1 MKKEKTKPGFYFIAL
16 FIFTSLVASCGQD
29 KSMSKEDNGIHKVN
43 PRNVIDKKSVDL
55 YLSELATDIQ
65 YVRLETNQSCFL
77 KFINWLDVTKDY
89 ILVSDSKG
97 LYQFDKIGRFIR
109 EIGRIGNGPGE
120 HNGRIRIATDIPKN
134 EVLIY
139 SSGEGLVNIHD
150 IANGSYKRSFTVDFE
165 VNNFAIMPMGEIAF
179 FTWET
184 EFDTREVVFTNNQG
198 EIIDKISNNLRT
210 NMRGNVSGH
219 ASVYLVN
226 DNIYYMYNY
235 RDTLYKINNQ
245 LNRNSLA
252 VFNSEN
258 KDSHNDF
265 LIFPNPEVDTY
276 FPDFISTPRVL
287 HNDSFIFT
295 TLQKGIVPGSTD
307 EQHLIPAI
315 YDKSS
320 KELTKTKGFVNNLDG
335 GMVFWPRWI
344 KGGILIDYYQPYQ
357 ILDYYNETK
366 NNIEHSNSF
375 LEIVNNL
382 DENDN
387 PILIFVSQ

>member
-1 MKKEKTKPGFYFIAL
+1 
-16 FIFTSLVASCGQD
+16 
-29 KSMSKEDNGIHKVN
+29 
-43 PRNVIDKKSVDL
+43 
-55 YLSELATDIQ
+55 
-65 YVRLETNQSCFL
+65 
-77 KFINWLDVTKDY
+77 
-89 ILVSDSKG
+89 
-97 LYQFDKIGRFIR
+97 
-109 EIGRIGNGPGE
+109 
-120 HNGRIRIATDIPKN
+120 
-134 EVLIY
+134 
-139 SSGEGLVNIHD
+139 
-150 IANGSYKRSFTVDFE
+150 
-165 VNNFAIMPMGEIAF
+165 
-179 FTWET
+179 
-184 EFDTREVVFTNNQG
+184 
-198 EIIDKISNNLRT
+198 
-210 NMRGNVSGH
+210 
-219 ASVYLVN
+219 
-226 DNIYYMYNY
+226 MYNY